1 MYQPIGACLPFY
13 ALHFLFILS
22 NSSFL
27 FLSFFFLSV
36 LLIFVVILLEVPITL
51 FVIFSPFSPPFLC
64 TARVPYIVSAMT
76 EFYYFTL

>member
-13 ALHFLFILS
+13 ALNFLFILS

-51 FVIFSPFSPPFLC
+51 FMIFFPLFSSLC
-64 TARVPYIVSAMT
+64 TTRVPYIVLAVIK
-76 EFYYFTL
+76 FYYFSL